1 MQSIPDDLHDEIR
14 RKASS
19 IYVRAKRLKR
29 MVYRSNNEDA
39 MVEAA
44 ELLAKASRLDLI
56 VNGYREEQCAS
67 KDSTR

>member
-1 MQSIPDDLHDEIR
+1 MQPIPDYLHDEIR

-29 MVYRSNNEDA
+29 MIYRSGDEDA

-56 VNGYREEQCAS
+56 VNGYKEEPCA
-67 KDSTR
+67 

>member
-1 MQSIPDDLHDEIR
+1 MQPIPDDLHDEIR

-29 MVYRSNNEDA
+29 MIYKSGDEDA

-56 VNGYREEQCAS
+56 VNEYKEEPCA
-67 KDSTR
+67 